1 MHVRMDWDNSPQLV
15 RTHVRRVFG
24 ELAALTKD
32 QPVSLEHQDDELI
45 GWLSQLC
52 LLVNL
57 PFHYLIPTESMLPD
71 DSIRLF
77 YVNPN
82 WLQALVDGACS
93 LGRNASLDLTHDQ
106 ELIDAVIS
114 QIGKR
119 MKAVRPLLQ
128 SKSVTAKELDEEV
141 QAIGGF
147 LLRSPLVRG
156 WRGLEFKALSS
167 QGTPLRALRIEL
179 LSDDVLIGLFEGIPY
194 TLELDQPP
202 EGYFFGFNHINGRYM
217 KRLRNLDSGELLSES
232 DSIEVAVQNEKM
244 RTIDV
249 YQTAKHMEAYFKKE
263 ITSAEFALQMIKTP
277 YIGKVVR
284 KDE

>member
-1 MHVRMDWDNSPQLV
+1 MQARTDWDNSPHVIRRQ
-15 RTHVRRVFG
+15 VRRVLG
-24 ELAALTKD
+24 ELAALAKD
-32 QPVSLEHQDDELI
+32 QPVSPEPHDDELI
-45 GWLSQLC
+45 AWLSQLC

-57 PFHYLIPTESMLPD
+57 PFHYLIPAESMLPAN
-71 DSIRLF
+71 SIRLF

-106 ELIDAVIS
+106 ELIDAVIT

-119 MKAVRPLLQ
+119 VKAVRPLLQ
-128 SKSVTAKELDEEV
+128 NKTVTPKELEDEV

-167 QGTPLRALRIEL
+167 QGTSLRALRIEL
-179 LSDDVLIGLFEGIPY
+179 LSDDVLIGLFEGVPY
-194 TLELDQPP
+194 TLEMAQPP
-202 EGYFFGFNHINGRYM
+202 EGFFFGFNRINGEFS
-217 KRLRNLDSGELLSES
+217 KRLRDLDSGELLSES
-232 DSIEVAVQNEKM
+232 DSVEVVLQNKDM

-249 YQTAKHMEAYFKKE
+249 YQTAKNMETYFQKE
-263 ITSAEFALQMIKTP
+263 VTSAEFALQMIKTP
-277 YIGKVVR
+277 YIGRVIR

>member
-1 MHVRMDWDNSPQLV
+1 MQARMDWDNSPQIV
-15 RTHVRRVFG
+15 RTHIRRVFG
-24 ELAALTKD
+24 ELAALTKN
-32 QPVSLEHQDDELI
+32 QPVRLEHQDDELI
-45 GWLSQLC
+45 GWLSQLG

-57 PFHYLIPTESMLPD
+57 PFHYLIPTDSMLPS

-128 SKSVTAKELDEEV
+128 NKSVTAKELDDEV

-147 LLRSPLVRG
+147 LLRSPLVPG
-156 WRGLEFKALSS
+156 WRGLEFRALSS
-167 QGTPLRALRIEL
+167 QGTPLRALRIET
-179 LSDDVLIGLFEGIPY
+179 LSDDVLIGLFEGVPY
-194 TLELDQPP
+194 TLEMAQPP
-202 EGYFFGFNHINGRYM
+202 EGFFFGFNQINGRYM
-217 KRLRNLDSGELLSES
+217 KRMRNLDSGELLPES
-232 DSIEVAVQNEKM
+232 DSIEVAVQNENL
-244 RTIDV
+244 RTIDI
-249 YQTAKHMEAYFKKE
+249 YQTAKHMEAYFQKE

-277 YIGKVVR
+277 YIGRVIR
-284 KDE
+284 TDE

>member
-1 MHVRMDWDNSPQLV
+1 MQARMDWDNSPQVV
-15 RTHVRRVFG
+15 RTHIRRVFG
-24 ELAALTKD
+24 ELAALTKN
-32 QPVSLEHQDDELI
+32 QPVRLEHQDDELI
-45 GWLSQLC
+45 GWLSQLG

-57 PFHYLIPTESMLPD
+57 PFHYLIPTESMLPS

-82 WLQALVDGACS
+82 WLQALIDGACS

-128 SKSVTAKELDEEV
+128 NKSVTAKELDDEV

-147 LLRSPLVRG
+147 LLRSPLVPG
-156 WRGLEFKALSS
+156 WRGLEFRALSS
-167 QGTPLRALRIEL
+167 QGTPLRALRIET
-179 LSDDVLIGLFEGIPY
+179 LSDDVLIGLFEGVPY
-194 TLELDQPP
+194 TLEMAQPP
-202 EGYFFGFNHINGRYM
+202 EGFFFGFNQINGRYM
-217 KRLRNLDSGELLSES
+217 KRMRNLDSGELLPES
-232 DSIEVAVQNEKM
+232 DSIEVAVQNENL
-244 RTIDV
+244 RTIDI
-249 YQTAKHMEAYFKKE
+249 YQTAKHMEAYFQKE

-277 YIGKVVR
+277 YIGRVIR
-284 KDE
+284 TDE